1 MFLRHAVAQHS
12 SASPLLDSL
21 ASRRC
26 HRFRVRFC
34 TYGEAGVARRIPMA
48 LQYAAN
54 SRLVTYDKN
63 ICPQCSAWLLAPD
76 WSEHFNERCVR
87 HSWSCD
93 ACGYGF
99 ETTVV
104 FPQARKTAA

>member
-1 MFLRHAVAQHS
+1 MFRSDRVAQHS
-12 SASPLLDSL
+12 SRGPLLDQT
-21 ASRRC
+21 ASRPC
-26 HRFRVRFC
+26 HRCGPVFSRGGRSL
-34 TYGEAGVARRIPMA
+34 RRNPMA
-48 LQYAAN
+48 LQYAAS

-63 ICPQCSAWLLAPD
+63 ICPQCSAWVLAPD

-93 ACGYGF
+93 ACGHGF

-104 FPQARKTAA
+104 FPEVQKTAA

>member
-1 MFLRHAVAQHS
+1 
-12 SASPLLDSL
+12 
-21 ASRRC
+21 
-26 HRFRVRFC
+26 
-34 TYGEAGVARRIPMA
+34 MA

-76 WSEHFNERCVR
+76 WSEHFNERCVATTG
-87 HSWSCD
+87 HATLAAMD
-93 ACGYGF
+93 F

-104 FPQARKTAA
+104 FPEVRKTAA

>member
-1 MFLRHAVAQHS
+1 
-12 SASPLLDSL
+12 
-21 ASRRC
+21 
-26 HRFRVRFC
+26 
-34 TYGEAGVARRIPMA
+34 MA
-48 LQYAAN
+48 LQYAAS

-93 ACGYGF
+93 ACGHGF

-104 FPQARKTAA
+104 FPETENRGLAEPAENTQSFQKNQVFGGYGCRLPA